1 MKNSSLETIGST
13 EDLKMGHLKFR
24 YMSNTTK
31 EVISP
36 NEVADCQS
44 KNHNSYFV

>member
-1 MKNSSLETIGST
+1 MS
-13 EDLKMGHLKFR
+13 HLKFR

-36 NEVADCQS
+36 NEVADCP
-44 KNHNSYFV
+44 NSMRNKKEKIINFYLILRMKHDFD